1 MTVEQKF
8 LIESIVENMVQLVM
22 NDRQVSLLEAFSIVY
37 NSTIYEKLSD
47 IETGLFTQSPLYVY
61 SYLKDK
67 RD

>member
-22 NDRQVSLLEAFSIVY
+22 NDRHVSLLEAFSIVY

-67 RD
+67 RN